1 MAMKEG
7 SETILRTIDSYLV
20 VQASKLMHLYT
31 GYKYG
36 AGDTL
41 EVDELIQRVR
51 IKLWRILEKKE
62 ISNLYP
68 YVRRTVYNEFI
79 DMKRQ
84 QKPVWP
90 LSEESE
96 QLEGAAD
103 PASEFLQK
111 IESTLF
117 LHSIARMVL
126 ALPPRQRQSM
136 LCMLHDRLN
145 EMGQLQ
151 TVFYSY
157 NINLEAELWPTDK
170 TEKRLLIASLSVARQ
185 KLAQKRRN
193 AVKKRHFDR

>member
-1 MAMKEG
+1 MKEH
-7 SETILRTIDSYLV
+7 SETILQTIDSYLV
-20 VQASKLMHLYT
+20 AQASKLVSLYT
-31 GYKYG
+31 KHNYG
-36 AGDTL
+36 WQDTL
-41 EVDELIQRVR
+41 EIDELIQRVR

-62 ISNLYP
+62 IDNLFP
-68 YVRRTVYNEFI
+68 YVRRAVYNEFI

-84 QKPVWP
+84 QKVVWP

-103 PASEFLQK
+103 PAYEFIQN
-111 IESTLF
+111 IERTLF

-145 EMGQLQ
+145 EMAQLQ
-151 TVFYSY
+151 TVFDIYH
-157 NINLEAELWPTDK
+157 INLEAELWPTDK
-170 TEKRLLIASLSVARQ
+170 IEKRLLIASLSVARQ

-193 AVKKRHFDR
+193 AVKKQQIEC